1 MLAAKNIPYVR
12 SVPKPGVVVA
22 SGDEVAIAISCIGGL
37 ATVIAAWVSSKASRE
52 VSVTHNNYSITQINM
67 VFVVEEIESTLSDA
81 KRIDVID
88 TSPNRPKN
96 P

>member
-1 MLAAKNIPYVR
+1 
-12 SVPKPGVVVA
+12 
-22 SGDEVAIAISCIGGL
+22 
-37 ATVIAAWVSSKASRE
+37 
-52 VSVTHNNYSITQINM
+52 M